1 MKRVVVV
8 ICDGHRDDL
17 VREEFCPAIVGLG
30 REAVRFARH
39 RSVFPSTTRVA
50 SASIATGC
58 RPGRHGLHGNTMGL
72 EAGDGVTVH
81 DAGVPAFRAALRAAT
96 GATLRVPT
104 LAERLAGAGGSI
116 VFSNVSPGGAYFQ
129 DPDGYGHVYHRA
141 GSYGPGATAIDGAAA
156 LSVSHDGAGDR
167 AMTERFCAEVLGERR
182 PALAVLWL
190 CEPDHAM
197 HANPLGSPAHLAA
210 IASAD
215 ACVARVAETVRALER
230 RGEEIL
236 LLVGSDHGQES
247 IIDSIP
253 VADRLVAAGL
263 KDSAG
268 SDDVGVAPQGSAGL
282 VYLAPRARARQERI
296 VAFLVAQPEIA
307 SVHAGASLAM
317 IGMREAGGLAIAFS
331 MAKRDEANE
340 FGIRGHTYCV
350 AGGGKQPKPGV
361 GQHGG
366 LGDFEQRP
374 FLMLRP
380 PGGGLAR
387 IHAGATSILDI
398 APTVL
403 GFLDHPADGLDGR
416 CLPFQCSFFVTEFL
430 P

>member
-8 ICDGHRDDL
+8 VCDGHRDDL
-17 VREEFCPAIVGLG
+17 VRAEFCPSIAGLAQ
-30 REAVRFARH
+30 EAVRFGRH

-58 RPGRHGLHGNTMGL
+58 RPARHGLHGNTMGL
-72 EAGDGVTVH
+72 ELGDGVLVH
-81 DAGVPAFRAALRAAT
+81 DAGAPAFRAALRAAT

-104 LAERLAGAGGSI
+104 LAERLAAQGGSI

-129 DPDGYGHVYHRA
+129 DPDGHGHVYHRA
-141 GSYGPGATAIDGAAA
+141 GSYGPGAAAIDGDAA
-156 LSVSHDGAGDR
+156 LSVAHDGAGDR
-167 AMTERFCAEVLGERR
+167 AMTERFCAEVLEELK

-197 HANPLGSPAHLAA
+197 HANPLGSAAHLAA

-215 ACVARVAETVRALER
+215 ACVARVVETVKALER
-230 RGEEIL
+230 RGDEIL

-263 KDSAG
+263 KESAD
-268 SDDVGVAPQGSAGL
+268 SDDVAVAPQGSAGL
-282 VYLAPRARARQERI
+282 VYLAPRARERQERI
-296 VAFLVAQPEIA
+296 VAFLVSQPEIA
-307 SVHAGASLAM
+307 SVHAGGSLATV
-317 IGMREAGGLAIAFS
+317 GLCEEGGLAVAFS
-331 MAKRDEANE
+331 MTKRGEENE
-340 FGIRGHTYCV
+340 FGVRGHTYCV
-350 AGGGKQPKPGV
+350 AGSGKQPKPGV

-374 FLMLRP
+374 FLVLRP
-380 PGGGLAR
+380 PGGGSPRVHL
-387 IHAGATSILDI
+387 GATSILDI

-403 GFLDHPADGLDGR
+403 GFLDHAADGLDGR
-416 CLPFQCSFFVTEFL
+416 CLPFQ
-430 P
+430 